1 MNLSN
6 FCAWLSL
13 RCPSCQLAGLD
24 PCYEPLLYAK
34 LLTESG
40 LLSDNFTDC
49 TDAGLSEYAGT
60 KLVAFST
67 TSAVF
72 GSDVIV
78 LGGFAAC
85 EWVY

>member
-1 MNLSN
+1 
-6 FCAWLSL
+6 
-13 RCPSCQLAGLD
+13 
-24 PCYEPLLYAK
+24 
-34 LLTESG
+34 